1 MLAGRSGLSS
11 SVNLLSHPTEEQTP
25 QKEQEDQA
33 SSQKFMSE
41 RKMKLSK
48 RVVMLTV
55 LLVPSSW
62 PLSALSWNSLT
73 YQEAVFRCSR
83 GDQYACQVM
92 YQYREYERRY
102 NQG

>member
-1 MLAGRSGLSS
+1 
-11 SVNLLSHPTEEQTP
+11 
-25 QKEQEDQA
+25 
-33 SSQKFMSE
+33 
-41 RKMKLSK
+41 MKLSK

-102 NQG
+102 NQGYRGSPADNWVSPDEVRRERPGVFSPGELAR